1 MVDLDGDVPYG
12 HKISNSVFLIPAV
25 IVASLIGF
33 VVYKLIYILKERK
46 RKNFQK
52 GKTGEDE
59 VRNEKT
65 MNRSSH

>member
-46 RKNFQK
+46 RKVQ
-52 GKTGEDE
+52 
-59 VRNEKT
+59 EKRK
-65 MNRSSH
+65 NKEKRK